1 VVDRPNDL
9 FTVKNL
15 KPTREDGVWLGAAI
29 AAALVLVGLAVLNWS
44 GVREAD
50 RQYREQLRARGE
62 VNRLVSLVTD
72 AETGQRG
79 FVLTGEEKYLEP
91 YDRATQRIA
100 EVLLELKAD
109 LGGDRELSGALED
122 LRANVARKLSEL
134 ALTIEMRREQGFD
147 AALAE
152 IKTDRGRVYMEQVR
166 EIASRMLARQNDLLE
181 TAFHQAENK
190 AVNSLIVTLAASLAL
205 LFIVALINL
214 NLKREKDLAMAANQA
229 KSSFLANMSHELRT
243 PLNAI
248 IGYSEMLQEELG
260 PQADPKAIAA
270 DLEKIRSA
278 GKHLLELINSVLDL
292 SKIEAGKMDLYVET
306 FAIAGL
312 AEEVINILKPLADQ
326 NGNQL
331 KLDFPP
337 DIGSMR
343 ADHVK
348 VRQSLFNLISNACKF
363 THNGDV
369 RVTIARSSVD
379 GHDWIEFAV
388 SDTGIGM
395 TREQLNKI
403 FDPFTQADA
412 STTRKYGGTGLGL
425 ALSRRFARMMGG
437 EIKVE
442 SEKGKGSTFRLRIPA
457 IATSGAKEAGVAGT
471 GSLDPALG
479 ADNVVLAIDDDPGV
493 HELLTRTLEKQGF
506 QVASASSGEE
516 GLQLARSLRPN
527 AITLD
532 IMMPGMDGWSVLA
545 QLKSDA
551 DLANIPVVVLTIV
564 DNRNL
569 GFTLGASDYLTKPI
583 DRERLI
589 NVLGRYRW
597 DGAERTALIVED
609 DPEARN
615 VLRRFL
621 ENDGWKTQQAE
632 NGLVALERLKTQRS
646 SVILLDLMMPE
657 MDGFE
662 FLATLK
668 HDPELR
674 TLPVIVVTAKDL
686 SDDDRKR
693 LNGQVTRVL
702 QKGAYSRE
710 DLLAEVAQVVRSAIG
725 AKTIKPERS

>member
-100 EVLLELKAD
+100 EVLLELKSD

-388 SDTGIGM
+388 RDTGIGM
-395 TREQLNKI
+395 TREQLEKI

-668 HDPELR
+668 HDPALR
-674 TLPVIVVTAKDL
+674 ALPVIVVTAKDL

>member
-29 AAALVLVGLAVLNWS
+29 AAAFVLVGLAVLNWS

-100 EVLLELKAD
+100 EVLLELKSD

-388 SDTGIGM
+388 RDTGIGM
-395 TREQLNKI
+395 TREQLEKI

-668 HDPELR
+668 HDPALR
-674 TLPVIVVTAKDL
+674 ALPVIVVTAKDL

>member
-1 VVDRPNDL
+1 MDRPNDL

-29 AAALVLVGLAVLNWS
+29 AAAFVLVGLAVLNWS

-100 EVLLELKAD
+100 EVLLELKSD

-388 SDTGIGM
+388 RDTGIGM
-395 TREQLNKI
+395 TREQLEKI

-668 HDPELR
+668 HDPALR
-674 TLPVIVVTAKDL
+674 ALPVIVVTAKDL

>member
-1 VVDRPNDL
+1 MDRPNDL

-100 EVLLELKAD
+100 EVLLELKSD

-388 SDTGIGM
+388 RDTGIGM
-395 TREQLNKI
+395 TREQLEKI

-668 HDPELR
+668 HDPALR
-674 TLPVIVVTAKDL
+674 ALPVIVVTAKDL

>member
-1 VVDRPNDL
+1 MDRPNGL

-15 KPTREDGVWLGAAI
+15 KPTRDDAVWLGAAV
-29 AAALVLVGLAVLNWS
+29 AAAFVLVGLAVLNWS
-44 GVREAD
+44 GVRHAD
-50 RQYREQLRARGE
+50 AQYRDQLRARGE
-62 VNRLVSLVTD
+62 VNRLISLMTE

-91 YDRATQRIA
+91 YTAATQRIPG
-100 EVLLELKAD
+100 VLLELKSD
-109 LGGDRELSGALED
+109 LGGDRELSGELEEV
-122 LRANVARKLSEL
+122 RADIARKLSEL
-134 ALTIEMRREQGFD
+134 ATTITMRREQGFE

-152 IKTDRGRVYMEQVR
+152 IKTDRGRVYMEHVR
-166 EIASRMLARQNDLLE
+166 ETSRRMLARQNDMLE
-181 TAFHQAENK
+181 TAFHDAESK

-205 LFIVALINL
+205 LFIVGLINL
-214 NLKREKDLAMAANQA
+214 NLKREKDLATAANQA

-337 DIGSMR
+337 NIGSMR

-363 THNGDV
+363 THNGEV
-369 RVTIARSSVD
+369 RVTISRSAVD
-379 GHDWIEFAV
+379 GREWIEFAV

-395 TREQLNKI
+395 TREQLEKI

-442 SEKGKGSTFRLRIPA
+442 SERGKGSIFRLRIPA
-457 IATSGAKEAGVAGT
+457 IATSGAKEAGVVGT
-471 GSLDPALG
+471 ASPDPLSRT
-479 ADNVVLAIDDDPGV
+479 DNVVLAIDDDPGV

-516 GLQLARSLRPN
+516 GLQLARSLRPS

-545 QLKSDA
+545 QLKSDS

-589 NVLGRYRW
+589 NVLGRYRQ

-609 DPEARN
+609 DPEART

-632 NGLVALERLKTQRS
+632 NGLVALERLKAQRS

-668 HDPELR
+668 HDPDLR

-686 SDDDRKR
+686 TDDDRKR

-725 AKTIKPERS
+725 AKIIKPERA